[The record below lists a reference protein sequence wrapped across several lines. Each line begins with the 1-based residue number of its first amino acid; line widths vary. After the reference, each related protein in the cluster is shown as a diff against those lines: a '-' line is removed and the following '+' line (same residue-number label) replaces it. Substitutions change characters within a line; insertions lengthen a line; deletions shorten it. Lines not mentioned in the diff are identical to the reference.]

1 MLVTIAIVYF
11 SWSLIWIVCFL
22 FEESHYFDLE
32 YHLQYSIDLGVSIYH
47 TLSLLLVIVFYFQSY
62 QFRQHFKL
70 SHYEQKFWLFVGALA
85 ALANILKNVYSESMG
100 LGNMLFFWPATLQN
114 TLVYFASIYCILI
127 LDGWNMEEEPK
138 YIKNSVWIMIIAQT
152 IINLTLLVEGFNSY
166 LHPPKDVS
174 LLQLL
179 FLTIYRTWL
188 IYFGWKKT
196 AFLYRKTCRWGCE
209 VFIYSVCYA
218 RLPDK
223 TTKSITFQEP
233 TVLRNVA
240 QRYQH
245 MESLLSPTTEI
256 DFNDPQYQE
265 DTLWPANP
273 SFYFVKY

>member
-1 MLVTIAIVYF
+1 M
-11 SWSLIWIVCFL
+11 
-22 FEESHYFDLE
+22 
-32 YHLQYSIDLGVSIYH
+32 
-47 TLSLLLVIVFYFQSY
+47 
-62 QFRQHFKL
+62 
-70 SHYEQKFWLFVGALA
+70 
-85 ALANILKNVYSESMG
+85 
-100 LGNMLFFWPATLQN
+100 
-114 TLVYFASIYCILI
+114 I

-152 IINLTLLVEGFNSY
+152 IINITLLVEGFNAY
-166 LHPPKDVS
+166 LQPPRNVS
-174 LLQLL
+174 LVQLL

-218 RLPDK
+218 RLPE
-223 TTKSITFQEP
+223 TTKIITFQEP

-245 MESLLSPTTEI
+245 MDNLLSPTNEI
-256 DFNDPQYQE
+256 DFNDPQYQQ

-273 SFYFVKY
+273 SFYYVRY